1 MYRRWHGFIIQAVLE
16 ALREAGGEGQP
27 IEVKLYLD
35 GKQIARNQIKHINA
49 ITQAAGKPVLL
60 V

>member
-1 MYRRWHGFIIQAVLE
+1 ME